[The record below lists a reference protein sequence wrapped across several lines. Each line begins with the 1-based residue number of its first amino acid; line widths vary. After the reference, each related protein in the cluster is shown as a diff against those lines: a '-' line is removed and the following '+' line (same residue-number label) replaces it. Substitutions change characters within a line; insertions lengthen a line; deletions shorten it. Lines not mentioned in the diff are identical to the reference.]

1 MPKMEHAP
9 SHPRSGI
16 APGVLPHAS
25 WARRVAVT
33 LALLVAIVA
42 WPTFAHAQAEPAEA
56 TIQPIS
62 VVATTQMVA
71 DMLTLVG
78 GPCAQVTTLMGPGID
93 PHLYRA
99 SAGDVDRLSR
109 AELIAYNGFNLE
121 GQLGAVLERLGQ
133 RIPTLALAERIAEGV
148 QAARLLEGEDEYE
161 GETDPHLWGAVDVWA
176 LGADVAAEAIGQL
189 RPACAEAAAERAR
202 DYAGQLAAL
211 HDWAL
216 ESGASVPPEHRTLV
230 TSHDAFAYFG
240 AAYGFDVAGIE
251 GISTESEASIADI
264 RETVE
269 LVLEAGVPA
278 IFVETTISPRTIEAV
293 QAAVRDRGGDVT
305 IGGELFGDAMGDAG
319 TPDGTYVGMIRHN
332 VGTVVRALGGEV
344 AAWPDALAGWKERWE
359 LDRP

>member
-1 MPKMEHAP
+1 MEHASSRAH
-9 SHPRSGI
+9 SHIASRARSRGC
-16 APGVLPHAS
+16 S
-25 WARRVAVT
+25 ARQAIVA
-33 LALLVAIVA
+33 LALLVASAA
-42 WPTFAHAQAEPAEA
+42 WPTSAHAQAEPAEA
-56 TIQPIS
+56 ASQPIA

-71 DMLTLVG
+71 DMLTVVG

-109 AELIAYNGFNLE
+109 AELIGYNGFDLE
-121 GQLGAVLERLGQ
+121 GQLGAVLARLGQ

-161 GETDPHLWGAVDVWA
+161 GETDPHLWGAADVWA
-176 LGADVAAEAIGQL
+176 LGTDVAAEVIGQL

-202 DYAGQLAAL
+202 DYAAQLDAL

-216 ESGASVPPEHRTLV
+216 ASAASVPPTKRTLV

-269 LVLEAGVPA
+269 LVLETGVPA

-293 QAAVRDRGGDVT
+293 QAAVRDRGGDVV

-319 TPDGTYVGMIRHN
+319 TPEGTYVGMIRHN